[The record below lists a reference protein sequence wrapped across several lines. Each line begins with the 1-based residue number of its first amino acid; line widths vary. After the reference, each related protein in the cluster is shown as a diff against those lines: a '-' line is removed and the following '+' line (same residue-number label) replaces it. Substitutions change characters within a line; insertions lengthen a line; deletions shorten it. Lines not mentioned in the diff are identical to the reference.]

1 MWRAVL
7 CIVTR
12 ALSHVKLFATPWAVL
27 CQAPLSMEF
36 SKQEHGSGLP
46 FPPPGD
52 LPNLEADSLPLSHLG
67 SPVQYKIL
75 SSSPDFYL
83 LDASSTLPVVTTK
96 NVSRHCQMSP
106 GGQKSPLIE
115 SHWWNPKSLQ
125 MVTAAMKLKVAYSL
139 QEKLWP
145 FGVFCISIQIV
156 KLYVLVLWKIPLVAW
171 PWGMGWGGRWEGGP
185 GWGTHV
191 HPWLIH
197 VNVWQKPLQYCKV
210 ISLQLK

>member
-115 SHWWNPKSLQ
+115 SH
-125 MVTAAMKLKVAYSL
+125 
-139 QEKLWP
+139 
-145 FGVFCISIQIV
+145 
-156 KLYVLVLWKIPLVAW
+156 
-171 PWGMGWGGRWEGGP
+171 
-185 GWGTHV
+185 
-191 HPWLIH
+191 
-197 VNVWQKPLQYCKV
+197 
-210 ISLQLK
+210 